1 MTDISQQGLAFDEEQ
16 PGAKWRAWIWRAM
29 SWKIGIIPIPLYL
42 LLMAIILTFSFVV
55 TKVPNDI
62 LMAMGIMALFGFT
75 CAEIGKRIPILKNIG
90 GAAIAAT
97 FVPSALVFYNLI
109 PENLANVVSNF
120 TRQSNF
126 LYLFIAAIIVG
137 SILGMDREVLVK
149 SFLKIFIPL
158 IVGTLAA
165 LGVGT
170 LVGELVGIGAKKALF
185 FVVIPILAG
194 GVGEGAI
201 PLSIG
206 YGEILG
212 IQQSE
217 VFASILPCVMLGSLT
232 AILIAG
238 SLNYLGRKRPELT
251 GEGRLSLDD
260 HTAPQELQRGTMTS
274 DLSLIAAGGLLA
286 VTLFLL
292 GNLAHSLFD
301 LPAPVVMLFLAV
313 LVKVARIIPPSLEIG
328 AYTVYRFFHV
338 GVTYPLLFAVGVA
351 LTPWDKLVAAFHL
364 ANMITIVST
373 VATLIATGFFMA
385 RWLRMFPVELAVINA
400 CHSGQ
405 GGTGDVAILTAANR
419 MMLMPFAQVATRI
432 GGAITVTVAL
442 LVFARWH

>member
-1 MTDISQQGLAFDEEQ
+1 MPDINAQDSAESQAQSA
-16 PGAKWRAWIWRAM
+16 WRQRLWSLM
-29 SWKIGIIPIPLYL
+29 DVKVGIIPVPLFVTL
-42 LLMAIILTFSFVV
+42 LAIILTFSFSVE
-55 TKVPNDI
+55 KVPNDI
-62 LMAMGIMALFGFT
+62 LMAMGIMAIFGFT

-97 FVPSALVFYNLI
+97 FVPSALVYYHMI
-109 PENLANVVSNF
+109 PENLTNVVSNF

-137 SILGMDREVLVK
+137 SILGMDREVLVR
-149 SFLKIFIPL
+149 SFLKIFLPL
-158 IVGTLAA
+158 IVGTVAA
-165 LGVGT
+165 LAVGT
-170 LVGELVGIGAKKALF
+170 LVGALVGIGAYKALF

-206 YGEILG
+206 YSEILG
-212 IQQSE
+212 EPQSD
-217 VFASILPCVMLGSLT
+217 VFATILPCVMLGSLT
-232 AILIAG
+232 AILMAG
-238 SLNYLGRKRPELT
+238 SLNYLGRKRPSLT
-251 GEGRLSLDD
+251 GEGRVSLDD
-260 HTAPQELQRGTMTS
+260 HTPPQELHRGTMTS

-292 GNLAHSLFD
+292 GNLSHSLLD

-313 LVKVARIIPPSLEIG
+313 LIKLARLLPPSLETG
-328 AYTVYRFFHV
+328 AYTVYRFFHLA
-338 GVTYPLLFAVGVA
+338 VTYPLLFAVGVA
-351 LTPWDKLVAAFHL
+351 LTPWDKLMAAFHL
-364 ANMITIVST
+364 ANLVTIVST
-373 VATLIATGFFMA
+373 VATLIAVGFFMA
-385 RWLRMFPVELAVINA
+385 RWLRMYPLEVAIINA

-442 LVFARWH
+442 LVFAQWH